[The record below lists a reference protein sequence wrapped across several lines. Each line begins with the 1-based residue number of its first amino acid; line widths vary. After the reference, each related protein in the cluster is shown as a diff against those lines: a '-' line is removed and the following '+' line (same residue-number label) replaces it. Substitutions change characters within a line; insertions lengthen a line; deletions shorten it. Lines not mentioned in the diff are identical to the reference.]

1 VVEDDGT
8 CNSFRKL
15 IDNLPALTSDL
26 NSRPPALAVRAAPNP
41 ALSPTVTKGCPQP
54 RGVADGSI
62 PSANVATKLATKPYV
77 DRHRRKSIVAN
88 IMRQSL
94 AAQLARRGIM
104 SPKIAFR
111 DIIGRYATTNA
122 PPTSPAQRR
131 LTIMS
136 PKT

>member
-1 VVEDDGT
+1 VVEDNDT

-15 IDNLPALTSDL
+15 IGNSPALTSDL

-77 DRHRRKSIVAN
+77 DRHRRKSSVAN
-88 IMRQSL
+88 IMQLSL
-94 AAQLARRGIM
+94 GAQLARKGIM

-111 DIIGRYATTNA
+111 DIIGRCATNT